1 MPDGDDV
8 RVGENKTGHKATSIT
23 AVNPYNESAI
33 FKTAPEG
40 SNVDVDIDG
49 VEGNGC
55 RGGAGVK
62 AIGGKRGPGV
72 QATGGAD
79 LGAGV
84 RATGGANRGVG
95 VQATGGGDRGI
106 GVQAIGGNSG
116 VGVQAKGGIAA
127 TGVSSIGG
135 AFVQSPGMASTP
147 GMGVRAEG
155 GPTNVSPASAASQRE
170 GHAPGLLALA
180 GRITIRPSTDPNVDV
195 KLPPSQSVSLNG
207 YTNVGAFGLGAAQE
221 EVPTATSD
229 AGDVIILGSPFPGAG
244 LVGQGGGIR
253 RWIGDP
259 SEAAGGHWENVPGN
273 GGAGVVGVSGGA
285 AVPNET
291 LQSGVGGVFTAH
303 RSAQIRLLPTLP
315 TNDPNLLVDGEAG
328 DLLATISPDGL
339 AELWFLQK
347 KGNQNWKKIA

>member
-33 FKTAPEG
+33 FKTAPE
-40 SNVDVDIDG
+40 SANVDVDIDG

-62 AIGGKRGPGV
+62 AIGGKSGDGVQATGGSYLGAGV
-72 QATGGAD
+72 QATGGAY
-79 LGAGV
+79 
-84 RATGGANRGVG
+84 RGIG
-95 VQATGGGDRGI
+95 LQATGGGDRGI
-106 GVQAIGGNSG
+106 GVQATGGNSG
-116 VGVQAKGGIAA
+116 VGVQAKGGVGA

-135 AFVQSPGMASTP
+135 ASFQSPGVASTP

-155 GPTNVSPASAASQRE
+155 GSTNVSPASAASQRE
-170 GHAPGLLALA
+170 GHGPGLLALA
-180 GRITIRPSTDPNVDV
+180 GRITIRPSKDPNADV
-195 KLPPSQSVSLNG
+195 KLPASQSVALNE

-221 EVPTATSD
+221 EIPTAISD
-229 AGDVIILGSPFPGAG
+229 ADVITLGSPFPGAG
-244 LVGQGGGIR
+244 LVGQGGEIR
-253 RWIGDP
+253 RWEDDP
-259 SEAAGGHWENVPGN
+259 SEAAGGHWEKVFGN
-273 GGAGVVGVSGGA
+273 GGAGVVGVAGGA

-291 LQSGVGGVFTAH
+291 LQSGVGGVFTAL